1 MARDLLSVQ
10 ASMIALESAF
20 STSGRRLE
28 YEEQLH
34 KTEVGTGEAYS
45 ISDEEIALDEAA
57 SLARSFK
64 AEEED
69 VNLEQALN

>member
-1 MARDLLSVQ
+1 
-10 ASMIALESAF
+10 
-20 STSGRRLE
+20 GLE

-34 KTEVGTGEAYS
+34 ETEVATGDAYS
-45 ISDEEIALDEAA
+45 ISDEEIAVDVAA
-57 SLARSFK
+57 SSARSSE